1 MLRGR
6 LSGASAL
13 GGALS
18 ASKGLG
24 GRLTTG
30 GTFFPRYEGAYEFEP
45 NGTAQAVR
53 TAGTVLMEDIIID
66 PVPSNYGL
74 ITWDGSTITV
84 S

>member
-18 ASKGLG
+18 ASDGLDG
-24 GRLTTG
+24 TLTTG
-30 GTFFPRYEGAYEFEP
+30 GAFFPRYEGAYEFEP
-45 NGTAQAVR
+45 NGTAQTVR

>member
-30 GTFFPRYEGAYEFEP
+30 GTFFPRYEGA
-45 NGTAQAVR
+45 
-53 TAGTVLMEDIIID
+53 
-66 PVPSNYGL
+66 
-74 ITWDGSTITV
+74 
-84 S
+84 

>member
-13 GGALS
+13 AGSLDGRGS
-18 ASKGLG
+18 LG

-30 GTFFPRYEGAYEFEP
+30 GKVYPVYGGATTVTPSGSAHVLATE
-45 NGTAQAVR
+45 GTA
-53 TAGTVLMEDIIID
+53 VLADIVVNPI
-66 PVPSNYGL
+66 PSNYGL

>member
-18 ASKGLG
+18 GGAGLKGTLMSEG
-24 GRLTTG
+24 GA
-30 GTFFPRYEGAYEFEP
+30 FFPRCEGAYEFEP

-53 TAGTVLMEDIIID
+53 TGYS
-66 PVPSNYGL
+66 SNARGL
-74 ITWDGSTITV
+74 LTNGRTYTYTFIKWT
-84 S
+84 